1 LRLRLA
7 KIDDLAMLAQLE
19 ERFPTDRLSR
29 ASLRHI
35 LRHGHASVWVCE
47 QDGVLAGNAVVLY
60 RRGTS
65 MARLYSLVVHPEY
78 VRRGIARALLAVAES
93 EAGERGCRE
102 LRLEVRPDNLPA
114 IRLYRKSGYAVTGKA
129 GKFYEDGSDALKMCK
144 RLGPVTGEP
153 AGRSR
158 RQRRPAPAAPC
169 ATA

>member
-1 LRLRLA
+1 
-7 KIDDLAMLAQLE
+7 MLVRLE

-29 ASLRHI
+29 VNLRRL

-65 MARLYSLVVHPEY
+65 VARLYSLVVHPDY
-78 VRRGIARALLAVAES
+78 LRRGIARALLAAAES
-93 EAGERGCRE
+93 EAGKRGCRD

-114 IRLYRKSGYAVTGKA
+114 IRLYRKDGYAVTGTA
-129 GKFYEDGSDALKMCK
+129 EKFYEDGTDALRMRKC
-144 RLGPVTGEP
+144 LGPVTGEP
-153 AGRSR
+153 AGQ
-158 RQRRPAPAAPC
+158 QRRRCPAPAAPC

>member
-1 LRLRLA
+1 
-7 KIDDLAMLAQLE
+7 MLAQLE

-102 LRLEVRPDNLPA
+102 LLPRPELPA
-114 IRLYRKSGYAVTGKA
+114 QDRLLQPVVHPVGP
-129 GKFYEDGSDALKMCK
+129 
-144 RLGPVTGEP
+144 RLGHRAVSG
-153 AGRSR
+153 G
-158 RQRRPAPAAPC
+158 
-169 ATA
+169 